1 MIPSSTT
8 KILTPMRVSK
18 KTENHHRHI
27 WWWFPCSIEF
37 ANEKKSFCIFA
48 ALITFCWMVCPPA
61 IADWINLS
69 GAQNAPNIAEIYIN
83 DDHVKVELEIFVKD
97 LVTFDRLI
105 PDEFFAGTRI
115 KRGSLE
121 ERMQQFSNEDLQV
134 IADNG
139 LKLQANLK
147 LIEPRFRKERPWPIR
162 SKINPYTGQPIPG
175 PPKDK
180 RVLYAELVYP
190 FTHKPQSL
198 TIIPPLD
205 VESKIGK
212 VPIGFMTYHKG
223 APLHDFKYLSG
234 PSTVTL
240 DWADPWYSQ
249 FEKKAL
255 RRWQIGGVMSFLYIE
270 PYEVRHEILA
280 RVKDL
285 AAWIDLGLRGDE
297 FIEADEND
305 LLKKRV
311 GEFFLERDKTLI
323 DGKKLRPIL
332 DRVSFVKYST
342 TASTFVVQP
351 EQLPI
356 NTAMVGVIIT
366 YLTEGISQKV
376 TNEWDLWSDRIQKV
390 PTNAIDPAGPF
401 PSEVTPDDNVLTW
414 NNFLKT
420 YQIPT
425 VAEVGVDESL
435 TMLKIPLASILC
447 LMALLPLGLQIK
459 KRRKNAG
466 SIGLPIGLAA
476 LLIAGSFLL
485 YPFSKVAVAKPAVMA
500 PKMTDKDAVGV
511 LNSLLKN
518 IYRSFDFREE
528 EDVYDRLATSVSG
541 NLLSEI
547 YLQNRKSMVVTQAGG
562 ARARVKEIEIL
573 DVNVNQL
580 DDHPLGR
587 LFHARWTA
595 TGTVGHWGHIHI
607 RKNRYEANITVE
619 PVDGA
624 WKITGLELLEE
635 KRIDS
640 YAKAKT

>member
-1 MIPSSTT
+1 MN
-8 KILTPMRVSK
+8 KIVCFIISIVSFLFIVRTP
-18 KTENHHRHI
+18 
-27 WWWFPCSIEF
+27 
-37 ANEKKSFCIFA
+37 AN
-48 ALITFCWMVCPPA
+48 
-61 IADWINLS
+61 ADWINLS

-83 DDHVKVELEIFVKD
+83 DDHVKIELEIFVKD
-97 LVTFDRLI
+97 IVTFDRLI
-105 PDEFFAGTRI
+105 PDEFFQGTSVR
-115 KRGSLE
+115 RPSLP
-121 ERMQQFSNEDLQV
+121 ERMRQFSNEDLQI
-134 IADNG
+134 IADKKE
-139 LKLQANLK
+139 KLQAT
-147 LIEPRFRKERPWPIR
+147 LILAEPRFRQDRPSPYAW
-162 SKINPYTGQPIPG
+162 KINPFTLQPIPG

-180 RVLYAELVYP
+180 RVLYAELIYP
-190 FTHKPQSL
+190 FKKKPSSL
-198 TIIPPLD
+198 TFIPPLD
-205 VESKIGK
+205 AESKISK

-311 GEFFLERDKTLI
+311 GEFFLKRDKTLI
-323 DGKKLRPIL
+323 DGKKLQPIL

-366 YLTEGISQKV
+366 YLTQGLPQVV
-376 TNEWDLWSDRIQKV
+376 TNQWNLWSDHIQKV
-390 PTNAIDPAGPF
+390 PTNAIDPAGGL
-401 PSEVTPDDNVLTW
+401 PSYVTPGDNVLTW
-414 NNFLKT
+414 TNFLKK
-420 YQIPT
+420 YVPPT
-425 VAEVGVDESL
+425 VAKIEVDESL
-435 TMLKIPLASILC
+435 TTIKIPLASVLC
-447 LMALLPLGLQIK
+447 LLAILPLGLQIK
-459 KRRKNAG
+459 KRKRT
-466 SIGLPIGLAA
+466 IRTVGLYLGLAVLFITA
-476 LLIAGSFLL
+476 SILL
-485 YPFSKVAVAKPAVMA
+485 YPYLKVAVAKPAVLA
-500 PKMTDKDAVGV
+500 PQMTDDNAVTV

-541 NLLSEI
+541 DLLSEI

-562 ARARVKEIEIL
+562 ARARVKEVKIL
-573 DVNVNQL
+573 DVDVNNPDNNSL
-580 DDHPLGR
+580 AL
-587 LFHARWTA
+587 LFRAKWTA
-595 TGTVGHWGHIHI
+595 MGTVGHWGHIHI
-607 RKNRYEANITVE
+607 RQNQYEANITVE

-635 KRIDS
+635 KRIDP
-640 YAKAKT
+640 YANPKIKK